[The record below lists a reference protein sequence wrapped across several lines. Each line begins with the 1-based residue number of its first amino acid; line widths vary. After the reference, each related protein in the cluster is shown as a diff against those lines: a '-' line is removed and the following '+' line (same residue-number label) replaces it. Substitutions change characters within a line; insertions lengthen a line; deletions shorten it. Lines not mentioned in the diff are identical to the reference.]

1 MRGLINGTGFS
12 ISERYIM
19 YDRSLAKG
27 FILMIPNVTS
37 LAEMLTT
44 FLDSE
49 FLDRGLKR
57 YLAVEVFKPWLRR
70 HDGFLKPDGY

>member
-44 FLDSE
+44 FLD
-49 FLDRGLKR
+49 RGLKR